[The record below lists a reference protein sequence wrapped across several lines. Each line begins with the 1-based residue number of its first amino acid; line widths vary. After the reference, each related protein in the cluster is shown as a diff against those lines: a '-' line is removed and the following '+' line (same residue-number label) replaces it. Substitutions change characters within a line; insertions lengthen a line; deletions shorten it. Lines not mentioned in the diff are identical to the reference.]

1 MLPGTRGYNWT
12 NLIFYNINIYCRPLS
27 TWWARRRP
35 PVFASLFLTTRR
47 FGLICMS
54 HVIRLDAKQS
64 AKGCA
69 TCTWL
74 EGATTCGVIQCYP
87 MASGVES
94 QGGPWGSTT
103 HAPPPYR
110 PTPPPPTKNSNYF
123 VCVCRYSIVTI
134 NFFRWAP
141 LIKILDPPLTS
152 YPKKKKKKS
161 SLARAP
167 TTGPGPGALA
177 R

>member
-1 MLPGTRGYNWT
+1 MQEPSFVLMTILYISGLQP
-12 NLIFYNINIYCRPLS
+12 FSVCRPLS
-27 TWWARRRP
+27 TWWARRGP
-35 PVFASLFLTTRR
+35 PVFASLFLTRR

-94 QGGPWGSTT
+94 QGGPQGSTT
-103 HAPPPYR
+103 HGPPYR

-123 VCVCRYSIVTI
+123 VFVFVCV
-134 NFFRWAP
+134 
-141 LIKILDPPLTS
+141 
-152 YPKKKKKKS
+152 
-161 SLARAP
+161 
-167 TTGPGPGALA
+167 
-177 R
+177 

>member
-1 MLPGTRGYNWT
+1 MASIGTLDTLLRMVYYSG
-12 NLIFYNINIYCRPLS
+12 LQPFSVCRPLS

-35 PVFASLFLTTRR
+35 PVFASLFLTRR

-64 AKGCA
+64 AKSCA

-94 QGGPWGSTT
+94 QGGPRGSTT
-103 HAPPPYR
+103 HGPPP
-110 PTPPPPTKNSNYF
+110 PTGLPLPQPTKNSNYF
-123 VCVCRYSIVTI
+123 VCVFVCVCVGIV
-134 NFFRWAP
+134 
-141 LIKILDPPLTS
+141 
-152 YPKKKKKKS
+152 
-161 SLARAP
+161 
-167 TTGPGPGALA
+167 
-177 R
+177 